1 MSWYVI
7 IIIVVVVLVALYAL
21 VCLLAAHLFIK
32 AIATPSGKSR
42 RTAEEVR
49 ERDRRL
55 GNVDFAPYDAA
66 QKDTFMLP
74 VEGGDAVSCVL
85 IRADQITLPA
95 SANAGYDAYRP
106 KRETCVVVLHGFAEN
121 KDNSI
126 KYAYDFLS
134 LGMHVLIYDHRAFGE
149 STGKYCSMGI
159 MEHKDLSLVITEVK
173 RRLGEHVAIGLHG
186 ESMGSITSMMALTSE
201 PRIEFAVAD
210 CGPTYM
216 RDFTKE
222 AYRAMT
228 HLPIGWAAAMMNSIV
243 DRKYH
248 FTMDDIRPADGV
260 AASEVPILFIHG
272 TKDQLIPVW
281 MCPKLYELSRNPHS
295 RMALFEGAT
304 HARSHSSDPIR
315 YKKEIV
321 DFLLEIEVL

>member
-1 MSWYVI
+1 MWYEIVI
-7 IIIVVVVLVALYAL
+7 VIVVVFIAFYAL
-21 VCLLAAHLFIK
+21 ICLLAAHLFIK
-32 AIATPSGKSR
+32 AIVTPSGRSR

-49 ERDRRL
+49 ERDRRF
-55 GNVDFAPYDAA
+55 GNVDFGPYDAA
-66 QKDTFMLP
+66 QKEVFMLP
-74 VEGGDAVSCVL
+74 VEGGDALSCVL
-85 IRADQITLPA
+85 IRADQIALPA
-95 SANAGYDAYRP
+95 GNGDAGGYRP

-134 LGMHVLIYDHRAFGE
+134 LGMHVLLYDHRAFGE

-159 MEHKDLSLVITEVK
+159 LEHKDLSLVITEAK

-201 PRIEFAVAD
+201 PRIEFLVAD

-228 HLPIGWAAAMMNSIV
+228 HLPIGWAAPMMNAIV
-243 DRKYH
+243 RRKFH

-272 TKDQLIPVW
+272 TDDQLIPAW

-295 RMALFEGAT
+295 KMALFEGAT
-304 HARSHSSDPIR
+304 HARSHSSDPVR
-315 YKKEIV
+315 YKQEIV
-321 DFLLEIEVL
+321 SFLREIEVI